1 MHVLRPTNLLAF
13 IGIVGL
19 LGGGA
24 AVSSSWAG
32 ETVTPWEAGDAF
44 AGKKKTRKSISGA
57 ACAPSSPPVCV
68 VALDE
73 GQGTQFFTYADRKI
87 IPDAVMRL
95 LPGRDG
101 NTKFGEIDAEGA
113 AYSNGTFY
121 LTGSHGVSR
130 KKAEFNPSSFFV
142 FRFPVDPKTGIPPFA
157 VSAEHVAAE
166 IARTDRLREAI
177 VSAPGPVGDY
187 AEKPLGKKHGG
198 ANIEGL
204 AVIGERIYFGFRG
217 PSKGGKAYIMDVDA
231 DALFSGGALDRKVHE
246 VGLGKN
252 TGIRDLA
259 AVSGGLLILS
269 GPVQKKGDYAI
280 HHLDLR
286 GDSLSK
292 LQTLKM
298 PEKDAKAETLLLLG
312 ETDTVYDVLVMY
324 DGIADG
330 GPREYRLS
338 R

>member
-1 MHVLRPTNLLAF
+1 MHVLRLPDLLTCLVVVALA
-13 IGIVGL
+13 IS
-19 LGGGA
+19 GA
-24 AVSSSWAG
+24 PVSPSWAG
-32 ETVTPWEAGDAF
+32 DAGTPWAEGEAF
-44 AGKKKTRKSISGA
+44 AGKKKTRESISGA
-57 ACAPSSPPVCV
+57 ACAPSRPPVCV

-73 GQGTQFFTYADRKI
+73 GRNIQFFTYAEGKI
-87 IPDAVMRL
+87 VPDAVMRM
-95 LPGRDG
+95 LPARDG

-113 AYSNGTFY
+113 AYSDGYFY

-130 KKAEFNPSSFFV
+130 RKAKFNASSFFV
-142 FRFPVDPKTGIPPFA
+142 FRFPADRKTGIPPFA
-157 VSAEHVAAE
+157 VSAEQVAPE

-177 VSAPGPVGDY
+177 SSAPGPVGDY

-204 AVIGERIYFGFRG
+204 AVIGDRIYLGFRG
-217 PSKGGKAYIMDVDA
+217 PSKGGTAYIMDVDA
-231 DALFSGGALDRKVHE
+231 DALFSGGALDRKVQE
-246 VGLGKN
+246 VKLGKN

-280 HHLDLR
+280 HYLDLS
-286 GDSLSK
+286 GESLTK
-292 LQTLKM
+292 LQTLQM
-298 PEKDAKAETLLLLG
+298 PEKGAKAETLLVLG
-312 ETDTVYDVLVMY
+312 ETDTGFDVLVMY